1 MEMIQSLA
9 THPDLFQQSVS
20 LIYRDLKVFFSRQLL
35 IHSQS
40 QMCLPFVYQAYNFVN
55 CLCLYCHFLCVVER
69 YYWTEAVVAELFVFV
84 GALCWM
90 LLRVFGFLN
99 TSVQYYLN
107 SKVVPQPFVT
117 SQPRSF
123 SAVIVLWLL
132 VICFFQHSRLFQ
144 FHH

>member
-9 THPDLFQQSVS
+9 THPDLFQQSLS
-20 LIYRDLKVFFSRQLL
+20 LIYHDLKVFFSRQLL

-40 QMCLPFVYQAYNFVN
+40 QMCLPFVYQAQNFVN
-55 CLCLYCHFLCVVER
+55 CLYLYCHFLCVIER